1 MAKNKVRFGLKKC
14 FYALVSETENE
25 QTGVINIS
33 FGKPVPMPGAVSLSL
48 SPEGEVSNFYADDR
62 VYYTT
67 SSNAGY
73 SGDFELALIPESF
86 LTDVLKEKK
95 DANGV
100 LMENKEVEPA
110 HFALLFEFTGD
121 QKKIRHDM
129 YYCSAARPS
138 IEGSTVEDKNEVA
151 TETLELTVSPLPD
164 CVIGDV
170 AFPDG
175 LVKSKTGADTTD
187 AVFNGWYNGVYVPTP
202 ETPAVTTPETDETQP
217 VDQTE
222 PAADGTETT
231 GY

>member
-14 FYALVSETENE
+14 YYALVTESEDAT
-25 QTGVINIS
+25 TGVITIS
-33 FGKPVPMPGAVSLSL
+33 FGTPVPMPGAVSLSL

-73 SGDFELALIPESF
+73 SGDLEMALIPDSF
-86 LTDVLKEKK
+86 LTDVLKETK

-100 LMENKEVEPA
+100 LLENREVEPA
-110 HFALLFEFTGD
+110 HFALLFEFSGD

-129 YYCSAARPS
+129 YYCSAARPG
-138 IEGSTVEDKNEVA
+138 IEGSTVEDTKEVA

-164 CVIGDV
+164 CVIGET

-187 AVFNGWYNGVYVPTP
+187 AVYEGWYSAVYVPSSDTP
-202 ETPAVTTPETDETQP
+202 VTQAEGTADQDAV
-217 VDQTE
+217 
-222 PAADGTETT
+222 G
-231 GY
+231 